1 MVKKF
6 FYIHLIPLIWFII
19 HVALVTSDGLS
30 DDYIK
35 ADVALIYGNKVNE
48 TGEMSDRLKARV
60 DKGLELYQSKVVSKI
75 IVSGGLGIEGFYEAQ
90 VMKKYLVKK
99 GVPDSLVIVD
109 DEGNDTYASTIN
121 YVALSKVHKF
131 KSVVVVSQFYHI
143 SRAKMTLR
151 RKGVQE
157 VSGAHA
163 DYFEWRDN
171 FSLVR
176 EFLAYYK
183 YLILLF

>member
-1 MVKKF
+1 MVRKYF
-6 FYIHLIPLIWFII
+6 IIHLIPLIWFVI
-19 HVALVTSDGLS
+19 HITLVTIDGLS
-30 DDYIK
+30 DDYTK

-60 DKGLELYQSKVVSKI
+60 VKGLELYRSKVVSKI

-90 VMKKYLVKK
+90 VMKKYLLEK

-109 DEGNDTYASTIN
+109 DEGIDTYASTIN
-121 YVALSKVHKF
+121 YVTLSKIHKIS
-131 KSVVVVSQFYHI
+131 SVVVVSQFYHI
-143 SRAKMTLR
+143 SRAKMALR
-151 RKGVQE
+151 RQGVQD
-157 VSGAHA
+157 VTGAHA

-183 YLILLF
+183 YLFL